1 MILTGFLKKKK
12 KKTLKMNLN
21 LKQMKK
27 VSEIKLFDTFYACA
41 GALRI

>member
-1 MILTGFLKKKK
+1 MILICFLKKK
-12 KKTLKMNLN
+12 KKTLKINLN